1 MLSTPS
7 YICTLLIF
15 LSQVLGGGAAEE
27 GAWPESPNVGGHLQ
41 VSLVENVAAGS
52 TDVPGGNALIECSQQ
67 GNRVSLFPALE
78 I

>member
-1 MLSTPS
+1 M
-7 YICTLLIF
+7 F

-27 GAWPESPNVGGHLQ
+27 EGAWPESPNVGSHLQ
-41 VSLVENVAAGS
+41 VPLVENVAAGN

-67 GNRVSLFPALE
+67 GNGVSLFPALE